1 MADEEKQGIS
11 KYLDEIGLGILA
23 GLIKGLIYDE
33 QGRNR
38 FSLLAELIG
47 QNTTAINKRALKAT
61 ESDATDANSY
71 VKKADRATNADT
83 VDNKHASDFATS
95 AQGTKADSAVQT
107 IKINGTAQ
115 TKTNGVVNLPAYP
128 TVPTKTSDL
137 TNDSGFITS
146 SSVPTVNN
154 GTLTIKAG
162 GTSKGT
168 FTANQSGNTEVN
180 ITASDLGLSSALKY
194 VGAVSTLPTPT
205 TTDNYNNGD
214 VVSVG
219 DKEYLRTGKTSS
231 SAGSWKELG
240 DESSHALKTIT
251 ITGTGALSGGG
262 TLEQNRTITHTNSG
276 VTAGTYKSV
285 TVNAYGHVTA
295 GTNPTTISGY
305 GITDA
310 KIANGTITLGS
321 KTITPIT
328 SHQDISGLVKT
339 SDLTAS
345 TAIANSHVEL
355 ADGTYSRIVGNTTLG
370 STSPY
375 TYNFPWLT
383 IDTSKSVYDTINIV
397 CATSFVVDNAN
408 CGTIIWEICCKQSG
422 VFRVRI
428 INNSVSDSN
437 AKLYY
442 RYNSDTKRTDIA
454 ATCSR
459 WQRISNT
466 IISCVNLNG
475 NVSNAFDK
483 LSYWDNPTS
492 SASLGGYTE
501 MVLGGHV
508 ALADKVDMS
517 CTRLTA
523 SDDFNTLY
531 NGTLLTSTSQNRVK
545 YYDWV
550 NSGRPS
556 NLPLAGSGYMEMSIT
571 FGSAT
576 VTWLQQECTI
586 QWTSNLTHN
595 KFSRSAMITN
605 SGITWTPWSEL
616 TQESR
621 ALTEEEITNI
631 WNNVF
636 N

>member
-1 MADEEKQGIS
+1 MAEEEKQGIS

-23 GLIKGLIYDE
+23 GLIKGLIYDD

-71 VKKADRATNADT
+71 VKKADKATNADT

-107 IKINGTAQ
+107 IQINGTAQ

-128 TVPTKTSDL
+128 TVPTKVSAF
-137 TNDSGFITS
+137 TNDSGYITS
-146 SSVPTVNN
+146 SSIPTVNN

-219 DKEYLRTGKTSS
+219 SKEYLRTGKTSS

-240 DESSHALKTIT
+240 DESSHALKTVT

-262 TLEQNRTITHTNSG
+262 TLEANRTITHNNSG
-276 VTAGTYKSV
+276 VTAGTYRSV

-295 GTNPTTISGY
+295 GTNPTTIAGY

-310 KIANGTITLGS
+310 KIANGVITLGNN
-321 KTITPIT
+321 TITPLT

-345 TAIANSHVEL
+345 TAIANSHV
-355 ADGTYSRIVGNTTLG
+355 
-370 STSPY
+370 
-375 TYNFPWLT
+375 
-383 IDTSKSVYDTINIV
+383 
-397 CATSFVVDNAN
+397 
-408 CGTIIWEICCKQSG
+408 
-422 VFRVRI
+422 
-428 INNSVSDSN
+428 
-437 AKLYY
+437 
-442 RYNSDTKRTDIA
+442 
-454 ATCSR
+454 
-459 WQRISNT
+459 
-466 IISCVNLNG
+466 
-475 NVSNAFDK
+475 
-483 LSYWDNPTS
+483 
-492 SASLGGYTE
+492 
-501 MVLGGHV
+501 
-508 ALADKVDMS
+508 ALADKLNIETV
-517 CTRLTA
+517 RLTNT
-523 SDDFNTLY
+523 DDLN
-531 NGTLLTSTSQNRVK
+531 NCI
-545 YYDWV
+545 
-550 NSGRPS
+550 P
-556 NLPLAGSGYMEMSIT
+556 E
-571 FGSAT
+571 SAT
-576 VTWLQQECTI
+576 PNGWSDHFFKVYEWHMNSKPLNIPCEGIC
-586 QWTSNLTHN
+586 WMEV
-595 KFSRSAMITN
+595 SAVPDITN
-605 SGITWTPWSEL
+605 GQQRWNIYQKVYKSNAAGDTTHIYIRTGWKNTALFWSKWVEL

-621 ALTEEEITNI
+621 ALTEDEITNI
-631 WNNVF
+631 WNNIF